1 MGQYYMIVNLD
12 KREFLNPH
20 KLGSGLK
27 LWEMANTC
35 TIAPAL
41 LALLACSNGRGG
53 GDFEE
58 DPIIGRWVGD
68 RVVIVGDYAESGD
81 IPGIEHPEIIY
92 ALCKPPTEI
101 KDIAEY
107 YRKLAKE
114 SEEKEKKDEYQER
127 ASLLDASKPYKDI
140 SDKLIS
146 LVEREADVKFKNK
159 DGWRHFEGKRN
170 EKPAM
175 RPDLVIVGRSSASSK
190 FSNN

>member
-68 RVVIVGDYAESGD
+68 RVAVVGDYSEPGD
-81 IPGIEHPEIIY
+81 IPGIEQPEVIY
-92 ALCKPPTEI
+92 VLCKPPIEI
-101 KDIAEY
+101 KDIAEH

-114 SEEKEKKDEYQER
+114 IGDDKRGKEYQEKAR
-127 ASLLDASKPYKDI
+127 LLEASKPYKDI
-140 SDKLIS
+140 SDKLLPLI
-146 LVEREADVKFKNK
+146 ERETDVKFVNK
-159 DGWRHFEGKRN
+159 EGWRSFTADRK
-170 EKPAM
+170 KAMPAM
-175 RPDLVIVGRSSASSK
+175 KPDMVLVARQSSK

>member
-53 GDFEE
+53 GDFEA
-58 DPIIGRWVGD
+58 DSIIGRWVGD
-68 RVVIVGDYAESGD
+68 RVVVVGDYSEPGD
-81 IPGIEHPEIIY
+81 IPGIEQPEVIY

-101 KDIAEY
+101 KDIAEH

-114 SEEKEKKDEYQER
+114 ISDDKRSKEYQEK
-127 ASLLDASKPYKDI
+127 AHLLEISKPYRDI
-140 SDKLIS
+140 SDKLLPLI
-146 LVEREADVKFKNK
+146 ERETDVKFVNK
-159 DGWRHFEGKRN
+159 DGWRSFTADGK
-170 EKPAM
+170 KAMPAM
-175 RPDLVIVGRSSASSK
+175 KPDLVLVARPSSK

>member
-68 RVVIVGDYAESGD
+68 RVAVVGDYAEPGD
-81 IPGIEHPEIIY
+81 IPGIEQPEVIY
-92 ALCKPPTEI
+92 VLCKPPTEI
-101 KDIAEY
+101 KDIAEH

-114 SEEKEKKDEYQER
+114 ISDDKRSKEYQEKAR
-127 ASLLDASKPYKDI
+127 LLETSKPYKDI
-140 SDKLIS
+140 SDKLLQ
-146 LVEREADVKFKNK
+146 LVERETDVKFVNK
-159 DGWRHFEGKRN
+159 DGWRSFTADGK
-170 EKPAM
+170 KAMPAM
-175 RPDLVIVGRSSASSK
+175 KPDMVLVARSSSK